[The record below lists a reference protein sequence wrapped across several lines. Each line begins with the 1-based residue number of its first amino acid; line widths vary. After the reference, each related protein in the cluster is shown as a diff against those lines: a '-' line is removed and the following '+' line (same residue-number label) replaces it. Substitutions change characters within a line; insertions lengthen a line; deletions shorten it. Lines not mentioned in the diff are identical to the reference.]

1 MKYLSLKEASVGQ
14 FNVLTAWLVADLETD
29 HGRDM
34 LKGGIAQV
42 KSSSHMRLG
51 IIHNIKEQPGVV
63 SLAIQAAVETQ
74 TNKAAKTLINKILNP
89 KTVKALK
96 NGDKSVFDYDI
107 PDADMEKLKIRYNEL
122 KHNSELFEAHKL
134 FAKTLPNFE
143 PGEGRGVLLNG
154 LVIGPLDK
162 EEKFDGDDF
171 HLLEKFAH
179 SRYGEKLTTAFYN
192 SMNVRS
198 ATDNKISDK
207 AMKIV
212 TLLIN
217 RPESDGKKS
226 RQEIVFYGDKHSAI
240 TLEPNYPDQPA
251 FDIVAIA
258 DPTTLG
264 AQKMSSVLRVLQK
277 VTNSKIKVFLN
288 CVDKHSEMPQ
298 KSYFSMVLDP
308 ELYFTEDGNL
318 S

>member
-1 MKYLSLKEASVGQ
+1 
-14 FNVLTAWLVADLETD
+14 
-29 HGRDM
+29 
-34 LKGGIAQV
+34 
-42 KSSSHMRLG
+42 
-51 IIHNIKEQPGVV
+51 
-63 SLAIQAAVETQ
+63 
-74 TNKAAKTLINKILNP
+74 
-89 KTVKALK
+89 
-96 NGDKSVFDYDI
+96 
-107 PDADMEKLKIRYNEL
+107 MEKLKVRYNEL

-143 PGEGRGVLLNG
+143 PGESRGVLLNG
-154 LVIGPLDK
+154 LVIGPLNQ

-318 S
+318 SLKVCEQKFCHLYSQKGVKYVTKPAAKFSYFSRKRPFRYQ